1 MEASSTKSETISLT
15 TTIAEPCGEPSTKEV
30 LRNKAFMFLFA
41 AQFSQNIGAA
51 VSWLAL
57 QFFIF
62 SMTGSPGLMGLLSI
76 IYWLPYVLITP
87 FAGVLVD
94 RFDQRKIMLVS
105 NILSFIASLGYVLV
119 YLLREKLIIHT
130 ITTIFFSNG
139 GKTIIHQFN
148 TIHIIWLLFV
158 FVFFNQ
164 TAAAFFFPSRNAY
177 TRLVVQKKNL
187 LIANSI
193 GTTVFQVATI
203 VGYVLAGLLASIN
216 YLASFIFD
224 SSTFAFSISM
234 IILIML
240 FGQKPP
246 SPEREKAPNIKKE
259 IESVKDDLII
269 GYRTIR
275 KTPKVSYMLILF
287 ASAIFSFAAF
297 NVLFIVILQGEM
309 GLNSTWYGALQAV
322 MGTSGIV
329 TALILMNIG
338 QLDRKIL
345 ILNISISSLTVI
357 LYFYSFIRNK
367 WAMIGILFILGI
379 GLVCINIP
387 ATTLIQELIPYEK
400 QGRVF
405 GTQQL
410 IQGIARLLG
419 MGLVSLIAEIV
430 LPMYIILAS
439 SVFMTIVVVWG
450 FFYSSKRGLMKSD
463 YCKLEEEDKELEKAK
478 PPSEKSQDK
487 SLSINQQEEIIQSDG
502 SSSYSE

>member
-1 MEASSTKSETISLT
+1 MEASSTKSETINLT
-15 TTIAEPCGEPSTKEV
+15 TTVPEPCGEPSIKEV
-30 LRNKAFMFLFA
+30 LKNKAFMILFA

-76 IYWLPYVLITP
+76 AYWLPYVLVTP

-94 RFDQRKIMLVS
+94 RFDQRKIMLAS
-105 NILSFIASLGYVLV
+105 NILSFLASLGYVLI
-119 YLLREKLIIHT
+119 YLLREQLMIHK

-139 GKTIIHQFN
+139 SQLIIHHFN
-148 TIHIIWLLFV
+148 PIHILWPLFV
-158 FVFFNQ
+158 LVFFNQ

-203 VGYVLAGLLASIN
+203 VGYVLAGLLASIS

-234 IILIML
+234 IVLLLLI
-240 FGQKPP
+240 GQKPP
-246 SPEREKAPNIKKE
+246 ESEREKAPSMKKE
-259 IESVKDDLII
+259 IEGVIDDLII

-309 GLNSTWYGALQAV
+309 GLNSAWYGGLQAV
-322 MGTSGIV
+322 MGTSGII

-345 ILNISISSLTVI
+345 ILNVSISSLTIV

-367 WAMIGILFILGI
+367 WAMAGILFILGI

-410 IQGIARLLG
+410 IQGLARLLG
-419 MGLVSLIAEIV
+419 MGIVSLIAEVV

-439 SVFMTIVVVWG
+439 SGFMTIVIIWG
-450 FFYSSKRGLMKSD
+450 FIYSSKRGLMESD
-463 YCKLEEEDKELEKAK
+463 YCENEEDNE
-478 PPSEKSQDK
+478 SEKDNSPAEKSHEVSFNLGQQD
-487 SLSINQQEEIIQSDG
+487 EIIHSGGSG
-502 SSSYSE
+502 SSSE